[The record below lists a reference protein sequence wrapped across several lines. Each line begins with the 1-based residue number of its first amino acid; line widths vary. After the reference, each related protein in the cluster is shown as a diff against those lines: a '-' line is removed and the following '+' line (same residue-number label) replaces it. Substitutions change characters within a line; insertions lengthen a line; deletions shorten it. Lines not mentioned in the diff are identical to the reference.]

1 MGVEEN
7 KATVQMFYDEV
18 LNRGNLDVIDKMT
31 AENYVDHTAPPGMSP
46 GREGEKQWFALLRAA
61 FPDGQT
67 TIEDIIAE
75 GDKVVVR
82 ATMTGTH
89 QGDFMGIPATGKQVT
104 ISGIDVTR
112 FHEGQS
118 VEHWGQWDMAALMQQ
133 LGVAPPP
140 PPQAATSEEPET
152 PGEPENE

>member
-1 MGVEEN
+1 V
-7 KATVQMFYDEV
+7 VHD
-18 LNRGNLDVIDKMT
+18 
-31 AENYVDHTAPPGMSP
+31 AP
-46 GREGEKQWFALLRAA
+46 RRV
-61 FPDGQT
+61 PDGQT
-67 TIEDIIAE
+67 TIDDIIAE
-75 GDKVVVR
+75 GDKVAVR

-89 QGDFMGIPATGKQVT
+89 QGDFMGIPATGKPVT

-140 PPQAATSEEPET
+140 PQAAATSEESET
-152 PGEPENE
+152 PEDTENE

>member
-1 MGVEEN
+1 MRVEEN

-31 AENYVDHTAPPGMSP
+31 AENYVDHTAPPGMPP
-46 GREGEKQWFALLRAA
+46 GREGEKQWFTMLRAA

-67 TIEDIIAE
+67 TIDDIIAE
-75 GDKVVVR
+75 GDKVAVR

-89 QGDFMGIPATGKQVT
+89 QGDFMGIPATGKPVT

-133 LGVAPPP
+133 LGVAPP
-140 PPQAATSEEPET
+140 QAAATSEESET
-152 PGEPENE
+152 PEESENE